1 MFSHLKNWVRP
12 TPLAIPFI
20 YLKGKLTKPTTQNDE
35 ALILETLLSR
45 FDVPKC
51 FIEFGFGGWEF
62 NCAPLAFEW
71 DGLLVDGD
79 NYNVRIAR
87 TILPRRVVTKQ
98 LWITLE
104 TMGEIRRY
112 AEGRDI
118 GILSIDVDGN
128 DYWFWESLIDL
139 KPAMLIAEYNSTF
152 GLRPVT
158 VPYDPQFDYQAQEF
172 YTYHGASLTAL
183 AKLFAAHD
191 YSLID
196 VSKSGVNSFFIRN
209 DLLGPE
215 DRPLDPKT
223 AYRDQFHGDRSGPEE
238 RWDKIK
244 DKEFVVV

>member
-12 TPLAIPFI
+12 TPFAIPFI

-35 ALILETLLSR
+35 ALILATLLSR

-87 TILPRRVVTKQ
+87 TILPRRVVAKQ

-104 TMGEIRRY
+104 TLSEIRAY

-152 GLRPVT
+152 GTRPVT
-158 VPYDPQFDYQAQEF
+158 VPYDPNFDYRSHEGW
-172 YTYHGASLTAL
+172 TYYGASLTAL
-183 AKLFAAHD
+183 AKLFASHD

-196 VSKSGVNSFFIRN
+196 VFTSGVNSFFVRN

-215 DRPLDPKT
+215 DRPLDPVK
-223 AYRDQFHGDRSGPEE
+223 AYREQPHVDGSRPDQ
-238 RWDKIK
+238 RWEKIK
-244 DKEFVVV
+244 DKEFVTV